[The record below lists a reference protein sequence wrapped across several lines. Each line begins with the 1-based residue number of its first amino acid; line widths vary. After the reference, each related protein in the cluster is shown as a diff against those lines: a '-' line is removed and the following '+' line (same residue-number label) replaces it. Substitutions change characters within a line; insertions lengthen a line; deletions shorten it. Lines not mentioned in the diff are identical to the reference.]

1 MVARKDETHLL
12 NWVNGNSS
20 FFMKC
25 KITLLG
31 RWDER

>member
-1 MVARKDETHLL
+1 MAYKDETYLL
-12 NWVNGNSS
+12 NWVKGNFS